1 MKKIILSLLTALITL
16 NIWAQVTATPAS
28 IANGYTGKIKII
40 FNPAA
45 GNKGMA
51 SATECYAHTGLI
63 TVNSESDGDWKYTVN
78 TWRDSSPKT
87 KMTKEG
93 SNWVLTIDNMY
104 TFYGCP
110 TTEGIKK
117 IAFVFN
123 DGKNGSKEGK
133 AAGGG
138 DIFVNVTG
146 WEEKEVQYNAPVQA
160 KRPAGVSNGIY
171 YGEDGTSVTLC
182 TYAASKTAPA
192 KHVFVIGDFTN
203 WEIKEEYQMK
213 QDGNYFW
220 LTVNGLTPGKE
231 YAMQYM
237 VVRADGNKVRISDL
251 YSEKVLHSDDQ
262 YEPRSV
268 DPTLM
273 KYPSQGRGYVTV
285 IQPGRK
291 PYTWS
296 DATLHFQRPD
306 KNNLVI
312 YEVWVYDYTPERS
325 IPGLMERLDY
335 IENLGVNAIELM
347 PVCEFDGNYNWGYSP
362 NHYFALDK
370 AYGTM
375 DMYKA
380 FIDECHRRGIAVI
393 MDMVFNHATG
403 NNPMN
408 KLYPYGTDLAS
419 NPWFNVSAP
428 HGDNVYEDWNHDFA
442 PAQEMFSRALQ
453 YWLTEYKVDG
463 FRMDLSHGFCG
474 TNCSNLQKNLETYH
488 AAIKSVSADAY
499 FIQEFWG
506 DGGIRSN
513 IIKQGMLCW
522 TGQGLS
528 DRYAQL
534 AMGYS
539 SSSSLTEAKD
549 GFVAYNESHDEERN
563 FYKAKQYGAGDLKTN
578 EEARIRRV
586 AAVQAFNTLLDG
598 SHMIWQYGELGYDYS
613 INSSN
618 TKPNGT
624 SGDDRCSK
632 KPRIEKWITQPNQE
646 RMNQYRLVSQIVQLR
661 TRLMPKVFA
670 GNPTASSLSTNLVR
684 SIQWGSDVYVVAN
697 FSATDNAPVALPSG
711 TWYDYLGGA
720 GKAAS
725 NYTLA
730 PGEVKVFTGT
740 QVIAPTVPTQ
750 YNITE
755 GWIDTI
761 TEKTTGNARKLLRD
775 GQLIILTPDAAY
787 DIMGHTIEL

>member
-1 MKKIILSLLTALITL
+1 MKHLSTLLCALLVAIVA
-16 NIWAQVTATPAS
+16 NAQVTTTPAS
-28 IANGYTGKIKII
+28 IANGYTGQIKIT
-40 FNPAA
+40 FDPAQ

-51 SATECYAHTGLI
+51 TATECYAHTGLI
-63 TVNSESDGDWKYTVN
+63 TVNSESDSDWKYTVSQ
-78 TWRDSSPKT
+78 WCDRSAKT

-93 SNWVLTIDNMY
+93 NKWVLTINNLY
-104 TFYGCP
+104 EYYGCP

-117 IAFVFN
+117 LAFVFN
-123 DGKNGSKEGK
+123 DGVSGGKEGK
-133 AAGGG
+133 TSNGG

-146 WEEKEVQYNAPVQA
+146 WEGKDVQYNAPVQA
-160 KRPAGVSNGIY
+160 KRPTGVSNGIY
-171 YGEDGTSVTLC
+171 YSADGKSVTLC

-192 KHVFVIGDFTN
+192 KHVFVVGDFNN
-203 WEIKEEYQMK
+203 WTVKEEYQMK

-220 LTVNGLTPGKE
+220 LTIDGLTPGKE

-237 VVRADGNKVRISDL
+237 VVRADGNKVYISDL
-251 YSEKVLHSDDQ
+251 YSEKVLHNDDQ
-262 YEPRSV
+262 WEPRSV

-285 IQPGRK
+285 LQPGRK
-291 PYTWS
+291 PYAWS
-296 DATLHFQRPD
+296 DATLNFRRPD

-325 IPGLMERLDY
+325 IPGLMSRLDY

-370 AYGTM
+370 AYGSM

-419 NPWFNVSAP
+419 NPWFNVTAP

-506 DGGIRSN
+506 DGGIRN
-513 IIKQGMLCW
+513 NLIKQGMLCW

-539 SSSSLTEAKD
+539 SNSSLAEAKD
-549 GFVAYNESHDEERN
+549 GFVAFNESHDEERN
-563 FYKAKQYGAGDLKTN
+563 FYKVKQYGAGNLKSN
-578 EEARIRRV
+578 EQARLRRI

-613 INSSN
+613 INSSESN
-618 TKPNGT
+618 PNGT
-624 SGDDRCSK
+624 SDGDRCSK
-632 KPRIEKWITQPNQE
+632 KPRVDSWITKPNQA
-646 RMNQYRLVSQIVQLR
+646 RMEQYRLVAQMVQLR

-670 GNPTASSLSTNLVR
+670 GNPTASSLSADLVR

-697 FSATDNAPVALPSG
+697 FSATDNAAVTLPTG
-711 TWYDYLGGA
+711 TWYEYLDGA
-720 GKAAS
+720 SKAAG

-730 PGEVKVFTGT
+730 PGDVKVFTGT
-740 QVIAPTVPTQ
+740 KVIAPTIPTQ
-750 YNITE
+750 YNPAD
-755 GWIDTI
+755 GWINTI

-787 DIMGHTIEL
+787 DIMGHTIDL

>member
-28 IANGYTGKIKII
+28 IANGYTGQIKIT
-40 FNPAA
+40 FDPTA

-63 TVNSESDGDWKYTVN
+63 TVNSESDSDWKYTVSK
-78 TWRDSSPKT
+78 WCDRSAKT

-93 SNWVLTIDNMY
+93 NKWVLTINNMY
-104 TFYGCP
+104 EYYGCP
-110 TTEGIKK
+110 ASEGIKK

-123 DGKNGSKEGK
+123 DGVNGGKEGK
-133 AAGGG
+133 SDKGG
-138 DIFVNVTG
+138 DIFINVTG
-146 WEEKEVQYNAPVQA
+146 WEEKEVQYNAPIQA
-160 KRPAGVSNGIY
+160 KRPAGISNGIY

-291 PYTWS
+291 PYAWS

-787 DIMGHTIEL
+787 DIMGRTIEL

>member
-28 IANGYTGKIKII
+28 IANGYTGQIKIT
-40 FNPAA
+40 FDPTA

-63 TVNSESDGDWKYTVN
+63 TVNSESDSDWKYTVSK
-78 TWRDSSPKT
+78 WCDRSAKT

-93 SNWVLTIDNMY
+93 NKWVLTINNMY
-104 TFYGCP
+104 EYYGCP
-110 TTEGIKK
+110 ASEGIKK

-123 DGKNGSKEGK
+123 DGVNGGKEGK
-133 AAGGG
+133 SDKGG
-138 DIFVNVTG
+138 DIFINVTG
-146 WEEKEVQYNAPVQA
+146 WEEKEVQYNAPIQA

-273 KYPSQGRGYVTV
+273 NYPSQGRGYVTV

-291 PYTWS
+291 PYAWS

-775 GQLIILTPDAAY
+775 GQLIILTPNAAY
-787 DIMGHTIEL
+787 DIMGRTIEL